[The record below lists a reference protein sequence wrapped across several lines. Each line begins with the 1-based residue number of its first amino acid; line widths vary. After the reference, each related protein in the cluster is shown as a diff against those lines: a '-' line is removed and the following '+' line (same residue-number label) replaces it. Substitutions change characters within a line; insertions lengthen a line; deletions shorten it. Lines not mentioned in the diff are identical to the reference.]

1 MVSTAGGIVIAIV
14 VILVVAAAGWVVFT
28 QLRAR
33 RLGVSF
39 SLLCGYLCVSS
50 PYYRIANTWTGRNDM
65 VVGSCGGAIVIREQR
80 FSMSD
85 RVMKLTRLN

>member
-33 RLGVSF
+33 RLGVSL
-39 SLLCGYLCVSS
+39 SLLCNHFLHQAL
-50 PYYRIANTWTGRNDM
+50 PLLHR
-65 VVGSCGGAIVIREQR
+65 
-80 FSMSD
+80 
-85 RVMKLTRLN
+85 KLLDGL